1 MNSSYD
7 EVLQTSTSTW
17 RFQRLE
23 LVLEFS
29 RKSIVPLNIPLHCV
43 RWIAAL
49 FSMCPLLDSAHVFF
63 RDSRINSDLEVLLRA
78 FPPEPFEHG
87 LDYDEMYSDDGQMAA
102 LYRDVHGERH
112 WISSLDLPRVESAE
126 LTQKR
131 ADYIRDCAELGMA
144 MCAKLVGGLEED
156 APSASSSDAH
166 DAELR
171 ALGGAGRRLSTADL
185 EIRGLK
191 RQVGAMTDEIS
202 SARSREERLR
212 LELERVRAERAEQ
225 ELATQAQGRRYEE
238 SIAALEGELAAAR
251 KRAASQEELR
261 AQIVADRPLNPLP
274 KMRFTKAAREPG
286 GQG

>member
-29 RKSIVPLNIPLHCV
+29 RKSIVPLNIPLYCV
-43 RWIAAL
+43 RWIAAV
-49 FSMCPLLDSAHVFF
+49 FSVCPPMDSAHIFF

-78 FPPEPFEHG
+78 FPPEPLEQD
-87 LDYDEMYSDDGQMAA
+87 LDYDKMYSDDERMAA

-112 WISSLDLPRVESAE
+112 WISSLDLPTVEGAE

-171 ALGGAGRRLSTADL
+171 VLGGAGRRLSTADL

-191 RQVGAMTDEIS
+191 RQLS
-202 SARSREERLR
+202 SARASEEQLR
-212 LELERVRAERAEQ
+212 GELARVRAESAEQ
-225 ELATQAQGRRYEE
+225 ELATQAQGRRYEA

-261 AQIVADRPLNPLP
+261 VQMVAYRSLKPLP
-274 KMRFTKAAREPG
+274 QMRLTKAAREPG